1 MTAWTTDAAQIE
13 DKAHMKVAINSRV
26 VTLLSVVG
34 VVVTMVGC
42 AAVHTSIAKKDL
54 DVQTKMSET
63 VFLDPVGPDKKVVF
77 VQMRNTSDKPFDIEG
92 PIISAIAARGYR
104 VTQDPDTAHFR
115 LLGNVL
121 SVAKASPTA
130 AEAALA
136 SGYGGAVAGSATGA
150 VVGGVTHGWTGA
162 AVGGVVGGILGGF
175 TETVANAA
183 VKDVTFIIVTDIEIT
198 EKARPGVMVR
208 QDSRQDA
215 SQGVG
220 GRRTQTSS
228 EVTDVKKYR
237 TRLVSTANKVNL
249 EYDEASPLLTQ
260 GLIRSVSGLF

>member
-1 MTAWTTDAAQIE
+1 MQIYERPHVMASLSMMTAFVI
-13 DKAHMKVAINSRV
+13 
-26 VTLLSVVG
+26 LF
-34 VVVTMVGC
+34 GC

-54 DVQTKMSET
+54 DVQTKMSDT
-63 VFLDPVGPDKKVVF
+63 VFLDPVSLDKRVVF
-77 VQMRNTSDKPFDIEG
+77 VQIRNTSDKPFDIEG
-92 PIISAIAARGYR
+92 PIVTAIAARGYR
-104 VTQDPDTAHFR
+104 ITLNPDEAHFR

-136 SGYGGAVAGSATGA
+136 NGYGGVLGGGALGAT
-150 VVGGVTHGWTGA
+150 VGGVTHGWTGA
-162 AVGGVVGGILGGF
+162 AVGGAVGGMVGGL

-183 VKDVTFIIVTDIEIT
+183 VKDVTFMIVTDIEIT

-208 QDSRQDA
+208 QDSQQDA

-220 GRRTQTSS
+220 GRRSQTSS

-237 TRLVSTANKVNL
+237 TRIVSTANKANL
-249 EYDEASPLLTQ
+249 DYGEAAPQLTQ
-260 GLIRSVSGLF
+260 GLVRSVSGLF

>member
-1 MTAWTTDAAQIE
+1 MTRATHAKHLAFL
-13 DKAHMKVAINSRV
+13 S
-26 VTLLSVVG
+26 TLG
-34 VVVTMVGC
+34 VMVLLAGC

-54 DVQTKMSET
+54 DVQTKMSDT
-63 VFLDPVGPDKKVVF
+63 VFLDPVGPDKKVIF
-77 VQMRNTSDKPFDIEG
+77 IQMRNTSDKAFDIEG
-92 PIISAIAARGYR
+92 AIVSAVAARGYR

-136 SGYGGAVAGSATGA
+136 NGYGGAVAGSATGA

-162 AVGGVVGGILGGF
+162 AVGGVVGGVVGGL

-183 VKDVTFIIVTDIEIT
+183 VKDVTFMIVTDIEIT

-208 QDSRQDA
+208 QDARQDA

-237 TRLVSTANKVNL
+237 TRVVSTANKVNL
-249 EYDEASPLLTQ
+249 AYEEAAPQLTQ